1 MSISRNEAAPAD
13 HTMEQRLFRY
23 IWSRTKREQLWILAV
38 IIASMPATFVL
49 LDLPK
54 YIINGPIQGKGFEK
68 EGAVQR
74 YFHLQFD
81 VPDWLPFHGHYDLF
95 QGFELERMSALY
107 VLSGVFLLL
116 VIVSGLFKFYIN
128 TFKGQLGERMLQL
141 FRFELF
147 ERVLHF
153 PLGEFRRV
161 KPAEIATMIK
171 DEVEPMG
178 GFIGDAFVQPVFL
191 GGQIITALAFIV
203 LQNMLLGM
211 IALALVA
218 VQGIIIPRLRRRQ
231 LELGRQRQ
239 LTARA
244 LAGRIGEIVED
255 MPNVIIND
263 TFAYQKWDVSAQL
276 NKIFIIR
283 YALYRW
289 KFFVKFLNNM
299 IAQFTPFLF
308 YTVGG
313 YLAIKGTLDIGQLVA
328 VISAY
333 KDLPGPV
340 KELIDWDQERM
351 DVEIKYQQVIEQFTM
366 SGHVEIIEHSH
377 AKDDTAD
384 MNGEI
389 VISNLSVTDS
399 AGSRIIQGLSLTLRM
414 DEHVA
419 VIGPHGSGGDALVE
433 TIARLMPISA
443 GHIHLG
449 GRNLDEWPHAVTGRR
464 VSYVG
469 PDTFFQQSTIQD
481 ALLYGLRHAGDAP
494 DEATTASKREARRIA
509 RQNAFHIDPDKDWI
523 DYAALRIKG
532 PEDLPACLAEATKI
546 VDFDDEIVGFG
557 VNERFVDEPAPE
569 EIDKL
574 LHARMLLKER
584 LAGNK
589 KKKLVEPFDRAAYSH
604 QATIAENILFGTP
617 ISDDFKFP
625 VLAANET
632 VRKALAAHQ
641 LDEILFETGKDIA
654 RTLVDLFADISGD
667 DTMFRD
673 VQLISPA
680 QLPNY
685 RLALKRVAKAD
696 FRHAAEADR
705 VRFLDVAFG
714 YVEPRDRLGALDDE
728 LRAKVVKVREEMI
741 AALGQEQSDVAIY
754 NPDVFSLQATVL
766 DNLLFGRV
774 VYGVA
779 DADTRVN
786 QMVADVLEEL
796 NLHQF
801 MFKIG
806 LSFNIGNGGKRLN
819 SGQRQKLALARA
831 ILRRPR
837 VLVASRALSSL
848 DSQSQTAILNNL
860 LDRACPSNGEDGFG
874 IIWSLADPRF
884 ANRFERVLTMEHGVL
899 VSDTLSEAAD
909 GNKTPSE
916 RLKKSTD
923 GDFIEDAKVDEQVE
937 AKVA

>member
-1 MSISRNEAAPAD
+1 
-13 HTMEQRLFRY
+13 MEQRLFRY
-23 IWSRTKREQLWILAV
+23 IWNRTKRQQLWILA
-38 IIASMPATFVL
+38 IILASMPATFIL

-74 YFHLQFD
+74 YFRLQFD
-81 VPDWLPFHGHYDLF
+81 IPGWLPFQGHYDLF
-95 QGFELERMSALY
+95 RGVELDRMDALY

-116 VIVSGLFKFYIN
+116 VIISGLFKFYIN

-191 GGQIITALAFIV
+191 GGQIITALAFIL
-203 LQNMLLGM
+203 LQNMLLGL

-218 VQGIIIPRLRRRQ
+218 VQGVIIPRLRRRQ

-263 TFAYQKWDVSAQL
+263 TFAYQRWDVSAQL

-366 SGHVEIIEHSH
+366 SGHVEIVEHAH
-377 AKDDTAD
+377 ANDDPVE
-384 MNGEI
+384 MSEEI
-389 VISNLSVTDS
+389 VISNLSVSDS
-399 AGSRIIQGLSLTLRM
+399 SGSRIIQNLSMTLRM

-419 VIGPHGSGGDALVE
+419 VIGPNGSGGDALVE
-433 TIARLMPISA
+433 TIARLLPISA
-443 GHIHLG
+443 GQIQLG
-449 GRNLDEWPHAVTGRR
+449 GRGLAEWPHAVTGRR

-469 PDTFFQQSTIQD
+469 SDTFFQQSTIQE
-481 ALLYGLRHAGDAP
+481 ALLYGLMHAADAA
-494 DEATTASKREARRIA
+494 DETLTASKRETRRIA

-523 DYAALRIKG
+523 DYAALKIKG
-532 PEDLPACLAEATKI
+532 PDELPTCLAEVTRL
-546 VDFDDEIVGFG
+546 VNFDDEIVGFG
-557 VNERFVDEPAPE
+557 VNERLVDVPSAD
-569 EIDKL
+569 EIKKL
-574 LHARMLLKER
+574 LQARHLLKER
-584 LAGNK
+584 IAGSK
-589 KKKLVEPFDRAAYSH
+589 KKKLVETFDRAAYSH

-617 ISDDFKFP
+617 ISDGFKFSS
-625 VLAANET
+625 LAENEM
-632 VRKALAAHQ
+632 VRKALAQHK
-641 LDEILFETGKDIA
+641 LDEALFETGKEIA
-654 RTLVDLFADISGD
+654 RTLVDLFADIASD
-667 DTMFRD
+667 DAMFRD
-673 VQLISPA
+673 LQLISPA

-685 RLALKRVAKAD
+685 RLALKRAAKQN
-696 FRHAAEADR
+696 FRQAAEEDR

-714 YVEPRDRLGALDDE
+714 YVEPRDRLGALNDE
-728 LRAKVVKVREEMI
+728 MRANVVKVRD
-741 AALGQEQSDVAIY
+741 ALIDLLGKEQSDVAIY
-754 NPDVFSLQATVL
+754 DPEVFSLQANVL
-766 DNLLFGRV
+766 DNLLFGRIIF
-774 VYGVA
+774 GIPDA
-779 DADTRVN
+779 DARVK

-796 NLHQF
+796 DLHQL

-806 LSFNIGNGGKRLN
+806 LNFNIGNGGKRLN
-819 SGQRQKLALARA
+819 PGQRQKLALARA
-831 ILRRPR
+831 ILRRPK

-848 DSQSQTAILNNL
+848 DSQSQTSILDNL
-860 LDRACPSNGEDGFG
+860 INRACPSNGEDGFG
-874 IIWSLADPRF
+874 IIWALADPRF
-884 ANRFERVLTMEHGVL
+884 ANRFDRVLTMEHGAL
-899 VSDTLSEAAD
+899 VSDSQVDDSHVDDGD
-909 GNKTPSE
+909 GNKALSE
-916 RLKKSTD
+916 PV
-923 GDFIEDAKVDEQVE
+923 EDETGSHSASNEENDHEVVE
-937 AKVA
+937 ARVA